1 MLGQLKIVFSEFRG
15 DVNKPWKLKKRNA
28 GKELRRDCTDSSGRV
43 GLCAPSL
50 PSRVG
55 TSLLRAKQGAAPA
68 MGLIPLVCKGGGQ
81 NGDGAQYT
89 TPWSIQR
96 QQQGRA
102 TAAVAKPDSGAA
114 LGGTRVSEDQS
125 KISVG
130 VSCNFENILPMFFPP
145 SRSFGRLLENK
156 WYISPV
162 TYITKPSKGVFV
174 E

>member
-1 MLGQLKIVFSEFRG
+1 M
-15 DVNKPWKLKKRNA
+15 
-28 GKELRRDCTDSSGRV
+28 RRDCTDSSGRV
-43 GLCAPSL
+43 GLCALSL

-55 TSLLRAKQGAAPA
+55 TSLLLRAKQGAAPA

-96 QQQGRA
+96 QQQQGRA

-125 KISVG
+125 KISVR
-130 VSCNFENILPMFFPP
+130 VSCNFENIFYQCFESFTYFREQLIFSREVDIRPTFVFFPL
-145 SRSFGRLLENK
+145 SRSFGRLLEN
-156 WYISPV
+156 SLLHNE
-162 TYITKPSKGVFV
+162 TFKGSMC
-174 E
+174 

>member
-1 MLGQLKIVFSEFRG
+1 MHRQQWES
-15 DVNKPWKLKKRNA
+15 WA
-28 GKELRRDCTDSSGRV
+28 
-43 GLCAPSL
+43 LCSPL

-55 TSLLRAKQGAAPA
+55 TSLLLRAKQGAAPA

-114 LGGTRVSEDQS
+114 LGGTECLKTREKVQLGCPALSQIFYQYFRSFVYLREQLIFSRDLD
-125 KISVG
+125 IRPTFVFFSV
-130 VSCNFENILPMFFPP
+130 

-156 WYISPV
+156 
-162 TYITKPSKGVFV
+162 
-174 E
+174 